1 MGIALRSAGM
11 SWRQR
16 ERVKKAG
23 KIDNIFIFEVM
34 NALRE
39 MTFIYIFNRLMDG
52 NCANARTTT

>member
-11 SWRQR
+11 TWRQR

-39 MTFIYIFNRLMDG
+39 TTSIYVFNCRMNG
-52 NCANARTTT
+52 TCSNARSRT